1 MLPSF
6 YLLNARSLFPK
17 LDELT
22 ALLAMS
28 PVDLVAITESWLHE
42 DIDSLLSISGFNFF
56 CKDRA
61 LGRGGGVCVYLRE
74 DIPCKR
80 WVDLEN
86 LNFECLWL
94 CLRPKRLPRPLSGIA
109 VCVVYHPPGRTA
121 QEHKDLNEYLINTT
135 DFLRNK
141 HPDYGFVFLGD
152 FNDFDVRLI

>member
-1 MLPSF
+1 M
-6 YLLNARSLFPK
+6 
-17 LDELT
+17 
-22 ALLAMS
+22 
-28 PVDLVAITESWLHE
+28 
-42 DIDSLLSISGFNFF
+42 
-56 CKDRA
+56 
-61 LGRGGGVCVYLRE
+61 
-74 DIPCKR
+74 
-80 WVDLEN
+80 DLEN

-94 CLRPKRLPRPLSGIA
+94 CLRPKRLPGPLSGIA